1 LTGDDLTGLP
11 EDRILAMMSRHLQA
25 RMAHAVGSALWMDA
39 VTGYADCQAELDRRL
54 LQHIMKVVR
63 ERGDML

>member
-1 LTGDDLTGLP
+1 
-11 EDRILAMMSRHLQA
+11 MSRHLQA
-25 RMAHAVGSALWMDA
+25 RMAHPVGSALWMDA